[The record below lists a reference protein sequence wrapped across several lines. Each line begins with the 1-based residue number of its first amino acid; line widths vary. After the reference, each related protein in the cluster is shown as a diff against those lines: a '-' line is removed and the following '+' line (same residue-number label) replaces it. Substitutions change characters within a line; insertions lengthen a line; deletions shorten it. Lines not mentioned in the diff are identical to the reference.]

1 MANDDNLFDKMIE
14 MSMGMTMASQIPQ
27 MVNAAMPKPT
37 SQTTPPPVQGAL
49 LQMYV
54 LVNNNQVGPLSEQE
68 VINLIQK
75 GVVTESTLV
84 WKAGMSKWLIA
95 SQVPEMGKLLLLY
108 KK

>member
-1 MANDDNLFDKMIE
+1 MSDDNSLFDKMIE

-27 MVNAAMPKPT
+27 MVNAAMPKNAQ
-37 SQTTPPPVQGAL
+37 QTTPPPVQSAM

-68 VINLIQK
+68 VITLIQK
-75 GVVTESTLV
+75 GLVNESTLV
-84 WKAGMSKWLIA
+84 WKAGMPKWLNA